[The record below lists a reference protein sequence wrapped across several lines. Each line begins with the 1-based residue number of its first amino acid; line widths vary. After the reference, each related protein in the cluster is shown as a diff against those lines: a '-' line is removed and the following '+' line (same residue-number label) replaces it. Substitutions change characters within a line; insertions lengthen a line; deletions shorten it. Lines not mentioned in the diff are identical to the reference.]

1 MKIIEA
7 PAPPVIPLADIRSH
21 LRLDLLGA
29 TTHPDDVLLDGYLA
43 AARDYAE
50 HYTQRSIGAQ
60 TLEIALPAFPDSNID
75 LPLGVASITSITYL
89 DTAGTLQ
96 TLASNQ
102 YVLNEYSHISCAY
115 PVTKW
120 PTAGDYTN
128 AVKVRYV
135 TPASFSPAVK
145 TALLLTV
152 AHLYENREAVGTD
165 RLAEV
170 PLSVDALLN
179 TARTWQL

>member
-7 PAPPVIPLADIRSH
+7 PAPPVIPLADIHSH

-115 PVTKW
+115 PVITQTRSRFVTLHLQVLAPPLKQ
-120 PTAGDYTN
+120 
-128 AVKVRYV
+128 RYC
-135 TPASFSPAVK
+135 
-145 TALLLTV
+145 
-152 AHLYENREAVGTD
+152 
-165 RLAEV
+165 
-170 PLSVDALLN
+170 
-179 TARTWQL
+179 